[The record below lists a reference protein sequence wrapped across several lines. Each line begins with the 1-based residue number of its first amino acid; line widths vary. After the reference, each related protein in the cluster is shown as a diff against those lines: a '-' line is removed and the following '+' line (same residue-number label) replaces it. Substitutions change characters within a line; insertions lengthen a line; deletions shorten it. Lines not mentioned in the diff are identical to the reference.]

1 MIIVMTS
8 GAAEEDIARVIE
20 RLEQGGYGHHI
31 SRGVERTV
39 IGAVGAPE
47 AEKEQL
53 ADQLSRLPM
62 VDRVVPILK
71 PYKLVSREYH
81 PETGVVK
88 VGPAHFGGEKIA
100 VIAGPCAVES
110 EEQVL
115 EAAQVVKAAGA
126 VALRGGAYK
135 PRTSPYS
142 FQGLGEEGLD
152 LLAKARELTGLPV
165 ISEVMAPRQIEA
177 MIDRVDALQVGARNM
192 HNYELLREV
201 GQTGM
206 PILLKRGFAATVQE
220 WLRAAEYIAASGN
233 LDIIMCERGVRT
245 FETETRFTFDLAGMA
260 AAKQETYLPIIAD
273 PSHATGDYRLVVPM
287 ALAAVA
293 AGADGLMIEVHP
305 HPDQA
310 LSDGP
315 QSLTPASFKRLMD
328 QVRTVA
334 AAVGREM
341 A

>member
-31 SRGVERTV
+31 SQGVERTV

-62 VDRVVPILK
+62 VERVVPILK

-81 PETGVVK
+81 RETGVVK
-88 VGPAHFGGEKIA
+88 VGPARFGGEKMA

-110 EEQVL
+110 EQQLL

-201 GQTGM
+201 GQAGM

-273 PSHATGDYRLVVPM
+273 PSHATGDYRLVEPM

-334 AAVGREM
+334 AAMGREM